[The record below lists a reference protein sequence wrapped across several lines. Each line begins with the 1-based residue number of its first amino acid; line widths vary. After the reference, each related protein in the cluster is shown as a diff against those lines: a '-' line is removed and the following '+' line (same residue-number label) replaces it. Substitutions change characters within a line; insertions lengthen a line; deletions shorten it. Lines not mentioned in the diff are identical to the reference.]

1 MAPISKFDI
10 LKIFLRSF
18 YIQSTWNSERLL
30 GLGFCFCLIPVA
42 RKLFSTEEELIEF
55 LHRHL
60 DFFNSH
66 PYISTYAL
74 GAVTNIEQ
82 QAISKNWRDKRPITV
97 FKSRIVGPLGAIG
110 DTLFWQII
118 RPAFGVLAIALLFLF
133 GIWGSIIYL
142 VLYNIPHFYVRIR
155 GLIES
160 YIKGFD
166 VVRDLSLRGAKK
178 YFDILKYVASSLLGI
193 EAVIVIMK
201 IIDTPF
207 SWIGAIIFLLSGLI
221 SYYTM
226 RRPKLTIDMLIVF
239 VIFSSIIIGLMV

>member
-1 MAPISKFDI
+1 MAPITKLDI
-10 LKIFLRSF
+10 IKIFIRSF

-42 RKLFSTEEELIEF
+42 KRLFTSEGELIDF
-55 LHRHL
+55 LNRHL

-66 PYISTYAL
+66 PYMSTYAL

-82 QAISKNWRDKRPITV
+82 QAVHKNWHDKRPITV
-97 FKSRIVGPLGAIG
+97 FKTRIVGPLGAIG

-133 GIWGSIIYL
+133 GIWGSFIYL
-142 VLYNIPHFYVRIR
+142 LLYNIPHFYVRIK
-155 GLIES
+155 GLIQS
-160 YIKGFD
+160 YLKGFD
-166 VVRDLSLRGAKK
+166 IVRDLSLRGAKK
-178 YFDILKYVASSLLGI
+178 YFDALKYVASSLLGI

-201 IIDTPF
+201 ILNSPF
-207 SWIGAIIFLLSGLI
+207 SMIGAIIFFLSGMI
-221 SYYTM
+221 TYYAM
-226 RRPKLTIDMLIVF
+226 RRPKLSIDMLIIF